1 MIADAT
7 LHLVRSSNK
16 TNLMINHI
24 LMGIIKLWIN
34 FDLVK
39 AIEGYH
45 LLWKT
50 ANKNLNVSEQ
60 VELRNKY
67 RPLSA
72 PAVL

>member
-7 LHLVRSSNK
+7 LHLVRSANK

-39 AIEGYH
+39 A
-45 LLWKT
+45 W
-50 ANKNLNVSEQ
+50 
-60 VELRNKY
+60 
-67 RPLSA
+67 
-72 PAVL
+72 